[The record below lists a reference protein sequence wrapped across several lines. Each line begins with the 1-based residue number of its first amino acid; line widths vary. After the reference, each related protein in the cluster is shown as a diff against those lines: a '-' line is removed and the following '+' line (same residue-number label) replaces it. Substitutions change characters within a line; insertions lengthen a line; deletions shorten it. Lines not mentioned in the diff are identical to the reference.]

1 MRLLTQ
7 LIDKLSTRADVQ
19 SHVTQDRLQHL
30 DVALEQLRQDA
41 PMLMEWLEVEMN
53 KLEFLINKYRGED
66 GVGDY
71 NNRLVQLE
79 KIKTHLSY
87 FLSIK

>member
-7 LIDKLSTRADVQ
+7 LIDKLSLRADVQ

-30 DVALEQLRQDA
+30 DIALEHLRDDA
-41 PMLMEWLEVEMN
+41 PMLMEWLEVEMT

-66 GVGDY
+66 GVNDY
-71 NNRLVQLE
+71 NNRLIQLE
-79 KIKTHLSY
+79 KIRTHLSY

>member
-1 MRLLTQ
+1 
-7 LIDKLSTRADVQ
+7 
-19 SHVTQDRLQHL
+19 
-30 DVALEQLRQDA
+30 
-41 PMLMEWLEVEMN
+41 MLMEWLDVEMK
-53 KLEFLINKYRGED
+53 KLEFLINKYKGED

-71 NNRLVQLE
+71 NNRLIQLE